1 MSFAQ
6 QIMHSRSSQ
15 IHLVRCKDLY
25 DRAAFYV
32 VQCPKEKLSMLC
44 KSEQNIDTL
53 DTHVRVIASGLGH
66 EPSDAIWQMLQ
77 TTYGLNKK
85 DFDA

>member
-1 MSFAQ
+1 MSFTQ
-6 QIMHSRSSQ
+6 QLLHSRSSQ

-32 VQCPKEKLSMLC
+32 VQCPKEKLTLLR
-44 KSEQNIDTL
+44 KSEQNITTL
-53 DTHVRVIASGLGH
+53 EDHVRVIASGLGH
-66 EPSDAIWQMLQ
+66 EPSDDVWKMLQ
-77 TTYGLNKK
+77 ATYGLSKK